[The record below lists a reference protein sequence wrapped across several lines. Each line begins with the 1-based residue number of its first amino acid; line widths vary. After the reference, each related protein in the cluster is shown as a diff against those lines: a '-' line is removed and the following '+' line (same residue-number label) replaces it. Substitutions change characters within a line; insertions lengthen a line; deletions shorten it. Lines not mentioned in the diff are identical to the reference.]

1 MNSPLPPPAPPAPKK
16 RAIWPWVLG
25 GCLTL
30 VLLGAV
36 GLVAVGWFG
45 LKALGG
51 AMTEVVGTIPGV
63 EEHFG
68 TLSDISVNLP
78 ATGATQGTGMVLDIT
93 GSQGTG
99 QLRLALDPKTG
110 AFTSASVTLPDGET
124 LVLDAGQLEQLQQ
137 LQSALPKG

>member
-30 VLLGAV
+30 IL
-36 GLVAVGWFG
+36 LVAAALLALGWFG

-51 AMTEVVGTIPGV
+51 AMNEAVGAVPGV

-68 TLSDISVNLP
+68 TLTDISVNLA
-78 ATGATQGTGMVLDIT
+78 ATGATNGTGMVLDLT

-99 QLRLALDPKTG
+99 QLRLDLDPQTG
-110 AFTSASVTLPDGET
+110 AFTAASVTLPDGET
-124 LVLDAGQLEQLQQ
+124 LVLDARQLEQLQQ
-137 LQSALPKG
+137 LQEALPPG